1 MKSSWSQFFEMG
13 GYAFYVW
20 GSFSVALILMAV
32 EVLLLLRRRK
42 RALLRQAATAPK
54 MKVLK
59 ENETTT

>member
-1 MKSSWSQFFEMG
+1 MNWAQFFEMG

-20 GSFSVALILMAV
+20 GSFGVALLLMGV
-32 EVLLLLRRRK
+32 EVLLLLRRRR
-42 RALLRQAATAPK
+42 RALLQQAARTPK

>member
-1 MKSSWSQFFEMG
+1 MSGLAQFFEMG

-20 GSFSVALILMAV
+20 VSFGVALLLMAV
-32 EVLLLLRRRK
+32 EVLLLLRRR
-42 RALLRQAATAPK
+42 RRVLLQQSAEAPK

>member
-1 MKSSWSQFFEMG
+1 MKAWAQFFEMG

-20 GSFSVALILMAV
+20 GSYGVALLLMAA
-32 EVLLLLRRRK
+32 EVLLLMSRRR
-42 RALLRQAATAPK
+42 RGSLRQSAEAPK

>member
-1 MKSSWSQFFEMG
+1 MSSLAQFFEMG

-20 GSFSVALILMAV
+20 GSFGVALGLMAV
-32 EVLLLLRRRK
+32 EVLLLLRRR
-42 RALLRQAATAPK
+42 RRVLLQQSAEAPK

>member
-1 MKSSWSQFFEMG
+1 MKTWAQFFEMG

-20 GSFSVALILMAV
+20 GSFGVALSLMAV
-32 EVLLLLRRRK
+32 EVLLLRRR
-42 RALLRQAATAPK
+42 RRRVLLQQSESAPK

>member
-1 MKSSWSQFFEMG
+1 MKSWSQFFEMG

-20 GSFSVALILMAV
+20 GSFGVGLSLMGV
-32 EVLLLLRRRK
+32 EVLLLLRRR
-42 RALLRQAATAPK
+42 RHVLLRQAARAPK